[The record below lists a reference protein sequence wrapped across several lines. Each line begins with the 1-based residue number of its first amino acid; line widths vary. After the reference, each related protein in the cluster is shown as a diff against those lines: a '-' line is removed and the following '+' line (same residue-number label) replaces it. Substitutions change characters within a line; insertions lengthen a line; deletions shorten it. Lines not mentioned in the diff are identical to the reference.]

1 MHEKRFNREIERL
14 RDPERVERMEVA
26 RVVDLALAGLA
37 DGVSV
42 VDVGIG
48 SGLFA
53 EEFARRGC
61 TVTGVDV
68 NPEMLKASEEF
79 VPHATL
85 TEGTAEKLPLTD
97 GSADLVFMGLV
108 LHETD
113 DLERALSEARR
124 VGRFRL
130 AVLEWPY
137 DDLTFGPPQEH
148 RIHPD
153 TLTAAARNAK
163 LSLVSA
169 TRLKYLILF
178 ILE

>member
-1 MHEKRFNREIERL
+1 MHERRYNREIERL
-14 RDPERVERMEVA
+14 RNPDRVERMEVS
-26 RVVDLALAGLA
+26 RVVDLALEGLLE
-37 DGVSV
+37 GISV
-42 VDVGIG
+42 VDVGVG

-53 EEFARRGC
+53 EEFAIRGC
-61 TVTGVDV
+61 VVIGVDV
-68 NPEMLKASEEF
+68 NPEMLKAAEDF
-79 VPHATL
+79 VPGATFA
-85 TEGTAEKLPLTD
+85 EGTAEKLPMPD

-137 DDLTFGPPQEH
+137 DDLTSGPPQEH

-153 TLTAAARNAK
+153 MLTAKASEAK
-163 LSLVSA
+163 LNLVST
-169 TRLKYLILF
+169 TRLKHLLLYIF
-178 ILE
+178 E